1 MSLGKNIKLNQYLI
15 PYIRI
20 NLKWIEDRNVKKKVN
35 ILVLEENMGKFLQN
49 VGVGERLSN

>member
-1 MSLGKNIKLNQYLI
+1 M
-15 PYIRI
+15 
-20 NLKWIEDRNVKKKVN
+20 DRGSKCKRKVN